1 MTMMLFIS
9 YLHFEMID
17 VNRVFLFFM
26 ATTNNNSGDA
36 PSSSSI
42 IQECF
47 ERILLTPTICRIT
60 RVALF
65 QYSYNFGIQFFDFGI
80 KIFMA
85 SSVDSSIYIGRKCC
99 TNALINNTVLLLN
112 TRLNSYIDSNKRSH
126 QSHTRIMR
134 YSHLFFKSLIG

>member
-1 MTMMLFIS
+1 VTMMLFIS

-17 VNRVFLFFM
+17 VNWVFLFFM

-65 QYSYNFGIQFFDFGI
+65 QYSYNFLEYSFSILEY
-80 KIFMA
+80 KY
-85 SSVDSSIYIGRKCC
+85 SWLLDSSIYIGRKCC
-99 TNALINNTVLLLN
+99 SNALINNTVLLLN

-134 YSHLFFKSLIG
+134 YSRLFFKSLIG